1 MITTFEQSVN
11 YILDIPKFSSK
22 KNDLEVTNQ
31 LVNYLV
37 GKSLEDGKTSEE
49 GKVNTS
55 EKSPE
60 AEKSDKF
67 SKSGKF
73 PKIIHVAGTNGK
85 GSVCSYLSNILKSA
99 GYRVGLF
106 TSPHLE
112 DIRERITINGEMISE
127 SDFTRITNEILVV
140 AEELNA
146 AHPTFFEFMFLMG
159 MKYYYEKQCDYI
171 ILETGLG
178 GRLDATNSV
187 KNKALTIITEIGL
200 DHVQYLGGTYAE
212 IAYEKAGIIRAN
224 VPVVFYD
231 KRPESTEVILR
242 RCKELN
248 AESICVS
255 KNNIYDIK
263 PASDSSELNKD
274 IENMNRLTF
283 SIDLPKNYKLP
294 EHLSH
299 SSLINLTKLADICLN
314 TSALYQTENA
324 SLAICGAIALRDE
337 KITEDVIREGVENT
351 FWPGRMEYVGNSIYL
366 DGAHNPDGIEAM
378 LSSAKKIPGRK
389 VLLFAVV
396 NDKDYSDMIGKI
408 IKAECFDTIIVTVAG
423 GARQTDADEIKSCFE
438 SAIEQHITESN
449 CKNKI
454 MAEAYSDL
462 ETAYNRAKELK
473 GDNTLIVS
481 GSLYLIGSIRSIIG
495 RKK

>member
-31 LVNYLV
+31 LVEHLV
-37 GKSLEDGKTSEE
+37 GKSLDE
-49 GKVNTS
+49 G
-55 EKSPE
+55 KSPE
-60 AEKSDKF
+60 SQKSEND
-67 SKSGKF
+67 SKAGKS

-85 GSVCSYLSNILKSA
+85 GSVCSYLSNILIIA

-159 MKYYYEKQCDYI
+159 MKYYYERKCDYI

-187 KNKALTIITEIGL
+187 DNKTLTIITEIGL
-200 DHVQYLGGTYAE
+200 DHVQYLGNTYAE
-212 IAYEKAGIIRAN
+212 IAYEKAGIIRKN

-231 KRPESTEVILR
+231 KRVESTGVIAK

-255 KNNIYDIK
+255 KSDIRDIRL
-263 PASDSSELNKD
+263 ASDSSESNKD
-274 IENMNRLTF
+274 IANMNRLTF
-283 SIDLPKNYKLP
+283 SLELPNNREPSNKPEPSKL
-294 EHLSH
+294 
-299 SSLINLTKLADICLN
+299 TDICLN

-378 LSSAKKIPGRK
+378 LSSALKINNRK
-389 VLLFAVV
+389 ILLFAVV
-396 NDKDYSDMIGKI
+396 NDKDYSDMIEKI
-408 IKAECFDTIIVTVAG
+408 IKAECFDAIVVTVAG

-438 SAIEQHITESN
+438 AAIEQKSTEQD

-454 MAEAYSDL
+454 TVEAYSDL

-481 GSLYLIGSIRSIIG
+481 GSLYLIGSIRSIIN
-495 RKK
+495 RR